1 MNCLTFQTARV
12 RMIVCC
18 AIAVTAVTSGFTQK
32 KTRPKGQFCFVLTLS
47 PRLYAFLNKIIFTH
61 LHTYLI
67 ADSNNSYDIGQEI
80 AEKEDLI

>member
-18 AIAVTAVTSGFTQK
+18 AIAVTAVTS
-32 KTRPKGQFCFVLTLS
+32 FVLTLS

-67 ADSNNSYDIGQEI
+67 ADSNNRYDIGQEI